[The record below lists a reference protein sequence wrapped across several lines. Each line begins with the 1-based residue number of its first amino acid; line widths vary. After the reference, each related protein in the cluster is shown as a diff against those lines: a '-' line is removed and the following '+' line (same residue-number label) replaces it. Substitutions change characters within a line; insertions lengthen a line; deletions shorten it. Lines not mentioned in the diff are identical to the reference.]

1 MVTGTGKNNGKKKSL
16 ATCLSYLGVLPF
28 IITAYCLLLDIHQLP
43 YLGDIHYVFYSY
55 ATLIASFMAGTHWG
69 LAINSNSD
77 HILIL
82 IISVTV
88 VLILWVL
95 WSSCQLSYC
104 SIFLLPIYVLLWSI
118 DFFFIKR

>member
-1 MVTGTGKNNGKKKSL
+1 
-16 ATCLSYLGVLPF
+16 
-28 IITAYCLLLDIHQLP
+28 
-43 YLGDIHYVFYSY
+43 
-55 ATLIASFMAGTHWG
+55 MAGTHWG

-118 DFFFIKR
+118 DFFLLKDKKSDFYFQMRTGVTLLVLLSLQLIYFKK